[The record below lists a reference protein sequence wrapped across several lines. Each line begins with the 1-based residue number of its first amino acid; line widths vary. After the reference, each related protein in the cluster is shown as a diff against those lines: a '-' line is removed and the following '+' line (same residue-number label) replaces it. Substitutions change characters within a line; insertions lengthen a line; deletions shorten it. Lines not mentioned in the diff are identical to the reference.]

1 MNEDEIREGID
12 NAQALI
18 NLHNNE
24 DFQKLILKGFITDG
38 LLQFGSEL
46 AYASEDKHIV
56 EQLKARAI
64 LRQYMD
70 LILNT
75 GRQLLNERN

>member
-1 MNEDEIREGID
+1 MNEDEIKEAID
-12 NAQALI
+12 RAKALS
-18 NLHNNE
+18 NLFSNE
-24 DFQKLILKGFITDG
+24 DFRTIILDGFINSG

-56 EQLKARAI
+56 EQIKARAI
-64 LRQYMD
+64 FKQYMD

-75 GRQLLNERN
+75 GRQLLDERN